1 MAAIED
7 PFTYAIIG
15 ALMEVHTVLGPG
27 YLERVYQEA
36 AAIELAERGIP
47 FQQEAEMPV
56 WYRGEL
62 LDAKYRVDFLC
73 NDEVL
78 LELKALPFIG
88 DIEKAQVLNY
98 LRASKKSVALLVN
111 FGAESLEWRRFLYK
125 WPGVADGTKAP
136 PDQPSSDQAPS

>member
-7 PFTYAIIG
+7 PFTYKIIG

-36 AAIELAERGIP
+36 TAIELADRGIP
-47 FQQEAEMPV
+47 FVQEAEMPV
-56 WYRGEL
+56 WYRDER
-62 LDAKYRVDFLC
+62 LDASYRVDFLC

-88 DIEKAQVLNY
+88 DVEKAQVLNY
-98 LRASKKSVALLVN
+98 LRASRKSVALLVN
-111 FGAESLEWRRFLYK
+111 FGADSLEWRRFLYK
-125 WPGVADGTKAP
+125 WPGVVDGDKAP
-136 PDQPSSDQAPS
+136 RDHPSSDQTPS

>member
-1 MAAIED
+1 MVAIED
-7 PFTYAIIG
+7 PFTYKIIG

-36 AAIELAERGIP
+36 AAIELTDRGIP
-47 FQQEAEMPV
+47 FVQEAEMPV
-56 WYRGEL
+56 WYRDEL

-78 LELKALPFIG
+78 VELKALPFIG

-98 LRASKKSVALLVN
+98 LRASRKSVALLVN
-111 FGAESLEWRRFLYK
+111 FGADSLEWRRFLYK
-125 WPGVADGTKAP
+125 WPGTADQSGSRSNSP
-136 PDQPSSDQAPS
+136 PNDTSPS